1 MIYSLDTCTVIEFL
15 RSNET
20 VKKKLNSTVIAGDT
34 LLICSVVYHEIL
46 RGFDQ
51 LKPAT
56 RRRIKLDQLYFDTKH
71 AAFDDRAAVIAAN
84 IYRYLSKRGQKIEDA
99 DIFIAATTLANDAVL
114 ITDNVKH
121 FGRVPDLKVVN
132 WKDLG

>member
-15 RSNET
+15 RSNEA
-20 VKKKLNSTVIAGDT
+20 VKKKLGAAVIAGDT

-46 RGFDQ
+46 RGFDR
-51 LKPAT
+51 LNPPT
-56 RRRIKLDQLYFDTKH
+56 RRRIKFDQLYSDTKH

-121 FGRVPDLKVVN
+121 FSRVPDLKVVN